1 MLFNDVRWLRW
12 SVPLFVALALVAAA
26 PRAAGAQVNMNL
38 LQSRVVRVVVG
49 EGPAAQAASGFLW
62 VNLRQVVTSL
72 HTFSYRATDPP
83 RIVVT
88 CRGAGGPQLSNAR
101 VTKGPADADLVLLT
115 TDQELVGCGAFNSTQ
130 VQEAKPADY
139 SQLYT
144 YGFHAGAQG
153 GTSRKM
159 EKGNANPEVLNSLL
173 HEPVR
178 GAIGLGRVPALDL
191 PIYYV
196 EGGLLP
202 GYSGA
207 PVVDADNR
215 LVGIVEGGLDN
226 GASAYNWVIP
236 AANLKR
242 LMVSQETLPARGFI
256 KGAAHFSSPFIESGS
271 TLRLAKE
278 GQPDKPLYD
287 FVSTKT
293 RSLGQL
299 ASTSASPEDFEDLL
313 AYGVEMGL
321 DKTAAENLQFDLY
334 EDVRKNL
341 VIAIPTGQQP
351 VFEPPKTVGAGT
363 ALRAGAA
370 DSRDGTLLFQEYP
383 TEIFVPPNVSP
394 IPPIQSDAF
403 LKMVVDGQLR
413 SCVTEFPWQH
423 TCELI
428 DSDTTPF
435 PSGGALLK
443 YAVLVHAE
451 RPLQDFLVYKSFAVH
466 GRTTFYASAGIGLL
480 NNGRMNLRQLANL
493 AAVQITTFGG
503 TAAPAGAAAGPASPT
518 SASNGRAGTN
528 PPAFRDST
536 ASGSLEEGEEIT
548 LTLPP
553 LPLGQGTRFPASAI
567 PIATTWISK

>member
-1 MLFNDVRWLRW
+1 M
-12 SVPLFVALALVAAA
+12 
-26 PRAAGAQVNMNL
+26 
-38 LQSRVVRVVVG
+38 
-49 EGPAAQAASGFLW
+49 
-62 VNLRQVVTSL
+62 
-72 HTFSYRATDPP
+72 
-83 RIVVT
+83 
-88 CRGAGGPQLSNAR
+88 
-101 VTKGPADADLVLLT
+101 LLT

-443 YAVLVHAE
+443 YRGSCACRKATARLLGIQELCRPRPHHVLC
-451 RPLQDFLVYKSFAVH
+451 
-466 GRTTFYASAGIGLL
+466 
-480 NNGRMNLRQLANL
+480 
-493 AAVQITTFGG
+493 FGG
-503 TAAPAGAAAGPASPT
+503 HRPAQQRPHEPQAACEPGRRSDHHVRRHCGSGRSGRRPRQPNERLERASR
-518 SASNGRAGTN
+518 NQ
-528 PPAFRDST
+528 ST
-536 ASGSLEEGEEIT
+536 CVS
-548 LTLPP
+548 
-553 LPLGQGTRFPASAI
+553 
-567 PIATTWISK
+567 